1 MPRKVYSKLIRDKI
15 PEIIK
20 QEGGNPTVFEL
31 GEEQFKQA
39 LKSKLA
45 EEAQELIRAKSPAEL
60 RNELCDI
67 LELVEAIAENDG
79 IALEE
84 LQQEKA
90 QKKEKK
96 GGFNQR
102 LFLEY
107 VDE

>member
-1 MPRKVYSKLIRDKI
+1 MHRFLVDD
-15 PEIIK
+15 E
-20 QEGGNPTVFEL
+20 V
-31 GEEQFKQA
+31 
-39 LKSKLA
+39 
-45 EEAQELIRAKSPAEL
+45 
-60 RNELCDI
+60 LCDI
-67 LELVEAIAENDG
+67 IELVEAIAENDG